1 MDVAVG
7 VKAQL
12 RVSCTVFT
20 MPPNHLLLHSGKVEL
35 YSTTGVLQG
44 LLSVDT
50 DAVVFKDQTRAR
62 SLMSGRRTTAPSS
75 SNPIIAVPLYS
86 IFGACL
92 TPPQRYKYKTCADLV
107 TDCDTT
113 ASTHFTVAT
122 LLLRKNKKPVF
133 EPWTFRCAS
142 ADEARYWSQVIHAA
156 SQGAR
161 VEDALPTRRICVLVN
176 PYGGTNKTLQL
187 FDRWVKPMCVVAKV
201 DVELKS
207 TQHADYAYE
216 FGQSVDPKA
225 YSAIVTLSGD
235 GLLHQVVNGIM
246 SRMDWQQVIKI
257 PLGIIPG
264 GTSNGLAKSLDIG
277 SVESATLAVLKG
289 RTNPMDVI
297 ALSRPDGSVIYG
309 HLNTLWGI
317 IADVDIESEKI
328 RWAGSMRLSIWGLIR
343 LLQLR
348 KYQGRLHILPAEVDA
363 DGQVPNAP
371 VVRSTLHEVPPRFA
385 LPEMRFEAEETDK
398 FSTNLL
404 RHTAAWDQK
413 AKSSSAIAPAP
424 AAPVDSAIASVHHTT
439 SLSNH
444 SCDALT
450 GKTVPHLNYSGLAP
464 KPSGDHAPDV
474 VFPVSGQLPAPWET
488 FEGPFVQVTTVN
500 VPWIAAD
507 VLTSPH
513 ARLNDGTFDVVWL
526 EDLPRTKLVQYL
538 VDPATS
544 ATQLNQGHFHHRK
557 ARAIILE
564 PIGRKVSGSAA
575 AATTTTTTA
584 KRLGTQYAKP
594 PLASRVSRSSHDLYH
609 AYRHSADPLPNLASE
624 RDRTRPSTTVSEA
637 AGTGNTNESK
647 GKNFMKRATTLKV
660 PGKQGWRARM
670 ASLGN
675 LHSTDLSREKPLPAI
690 SSSGRYSRLFRTNRK
705 SSEPRV
711 STAPLNDAND
721 PLLGSEQFGH
731 DPSLQAGSP
740 DIKGKHNSRNRFSAV
755 LANLWRSSPCPGSQ
769 GSNEDQNTSQL
780 TEMPLRG
787 VVGRYQSTPSLSPTS
802 PHQTSPLL
810 GSADEASRSVLLCGS
825 GSRLAH
831 DSRSGVETPGS
842 GTTSTKEGYHPGILD
857 IDGEEIPCGP
867 VKLES
872 IPGLLTMIVPSWFS
886 ETKYLRRIRENQR
899 AQADGAGTGR
909 CGAMHQG
916 GAKSSLSQRPLSG
929 LSTHELSQNTP
940 AFAVTDGIPISVGTR
955 IETIDPAEP
964 QQATSDGVGR
974 GVNQAKGASEG
985 PLHPDSLGRT
995 SHASNGDAGS
1005 GPRPSNKLSAFP
1017 AVSRQMRRQ
1026 QLLYKQAH
1034 GFTNTPSD
1042 SSPQSSYTSLG
1053 SFRV

>member
-1 MDVAVG
+1 M
-7 VKAQL
+7 
-12 RVSCTVFT
+12 
-20 MPPNHLLLHSGKVEL
+20 
-35 YSTTGVLQG
+35 GVLQG

-75 SNPIIAVPLYS
+75 SNQVIAVPLYS

-92 TPPQRYKYKTCADLV
+92 TPPQKYKYKTCADLAA
-107 TDCDTT
+107 DSDTT
-113 ASTHFTVAT
+113 TSTHFTVAT

-142 ADEARYWSQVIHAA
+142 ADEAHYWSQVIHAA
-156 SQGAR
+156 SRGAR

-176 PYGGTNKTLQL
+176 PYGGTNKAVKL
-187 FDRWVKPMCVVAKV
+187 FDRWVRPMCVVAKV
-201 DVELKS
+201 DVELRS
-207 TQHADYAYE
+207 TQHSDYAYE
-216 FGQSVDPKA
+216 FGQSVDPQA

-235 GLLHQVVNGIM
+235 GLLHQIVNGIM
-246 SRMDWQQVIKI
+246 SRMDWQQAIKI

-277 SVESATLAVLKG
+277 SVESATLAVIKG

-297 ALSRPDGSVIYG
+297 ALSRPDGSVTYG

-371 VVRSTLHEVPPRFA
+371 VARSTLHEVPPRFA
-385 LPEMRFEAEETDK
+385 LPEIRFDTEETEG

-404 RHTAAWDQK
+404 QHTAVWDQK
-413 AKSSSAIAPAP
+413 VKSLPATTP
-424 AAPVDSAIASVHHTT
+424 AALVDSVTASA
-439 SLSNH
+439 NH
-444 SCDALT
+444 STPPSNGTREVLT
-450 GKTVPHLNYSGLAP
+450 VKAAPYPNYSGLAP

-526 EDLPRTKLVQYL
+526 EDPPRTKLVQYL

-564 PIGRKVSGSAA
+564 PVGRKVSG
-575 AATTTTTTA
+575 TVTTTA
-584 KRLGTQYAKP
+584 TTRPGAQHTQP
-594 PLASRVSRSSHDLYH
+594 SLTSRVSRSSHDLYH
-609 AYRHSADPLPNLASE
+609 AYHHSADPLPKLTSE
-624 RDRTRPSTTVSEA
+624 RDRTRSSTTIPNA
-637 AGTGNTNESK
+637 TGPGSTDEDK
-647 GKNFMKRATTLKV
+647 GKKFMKRAATLKV

-675 LHSTDLSREKPLPAI
+675 SHSTELSREKPLPAI
-690 SSSGRYSRLFRTNRK
+690 SSPGRYSRLFRAHRK
-705 SSEPRV
+705 PSEPSV
-711 STAPLNDAND
+711 TTAPLNDASD
-721 PLLGSEQFGH
+721 PLLESEQRDC
-731 DPSLQAGSP
+731 DPFLQTGPQDTKA
-740 DIKGKHNSRNRFSAV
+740 KRNSKNRFSTV
-755 LANLWRSSPCPGSQ
+755 LANLWRSGPCSGTQGFNEGQETSQ
-769 GSNEDQNTSQL
+769 SNEV
-780 TEMPLRG
+780 PLRG
-787 VVGRYQSTPSLSPTS
+787 VMGRYQSTPSLSPTS
-802 PHQTSPLL
+802 PHPTSPLL
-810 GSADEASRSVLLCGS
+810 GSADEAARTALLHGPSS
-825 GSRLAH
+825 GRGH
-831 DSRSGVETPGS
+831 DSRSGAETPANGMAS
-842 GTTSTKEGYHPGILD
+842 PKEGYHPGILD

-899 AQADGAGTGR
+899 AQADANATAAGAGGNDT
-909 CGAMHQG
+909 ANTG

-929 LSTHELSQNTP
+929 LSTHELSHNTP
-940 AFAVTDGIPISVGTR
+940 AFAVTDGLPISIGTR
-955 IETIDPAEP
+955 IETIDPAE
-964 QQATSDGVGR
+964 QRQLASDGVSPAT
-974 GVNQAKGASEG
+974 NQAVDACDG
-985 PLHPDSLGRT
+985 PLHPDSLGRNNRPN
-995 SHASNGDAGS
+995 SGDAGS
-1005 GPRPSNKLSAFP
+1005 VPRPSNKLSAFP

-1034 GFTNTPSD
+1034 GFTSTPSD